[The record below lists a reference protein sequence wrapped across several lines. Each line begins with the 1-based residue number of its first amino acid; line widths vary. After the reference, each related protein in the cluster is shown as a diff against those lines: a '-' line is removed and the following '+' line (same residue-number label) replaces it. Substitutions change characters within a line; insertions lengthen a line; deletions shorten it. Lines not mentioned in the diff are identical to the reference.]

1 MASPYQ
7 VVLTSNDREVLE
19 GWVRAGNTPQRTVL
33 RALIVLMAADGD
45 SNAHIAAEL
54 GVCVDTARKWRARFY
69 DRGIEGL
76 TDAPR
81 SGRPPRYSP
90 SQVAAVTAWA
100 CQLPTEHELP
110 LSRWSSPEL
119 ARQLLIDRISASV
132 TTVRRWRAQDAPQTL
147 AVPIV
152 DLHPGPAVRAE
163 GAVVLDL
170 YARRYDGF
178 ELAADEYVISAD
190 EKPSIQARRRC
201 HPTQPAGTGRPMR
214 VNHDYRR
221 GGALAYLAA
230 YDVHH
235 ARVFGR
241 CETTTGI
248 APFTALVDRVMS
260 QQPNA
265 SAARVFWIV
274 YNVLASWAG
283 RDRSA
288 GRAVPERGDGPY
300 PKHASWLNQVEI
312 YFSIIQRKVLSPNDF
327 KDLDAVERRL
337 LAFEERVTQRKTAS
351 RSSAASFQGLCL
363 RRMPGRRRLDGFR
376 WI

>member
-1 MASPYQ
+1 MVSPHR
-7 VVLTSNDREVLE
+7 VVLTGNDREVLE
-19 GWVRAGNTPQRTVL
+19 GWVRAGNTPQRTVM

-69 DRGIEGL
+69 RRGIEGL

-90 SQVAAVTAWA
+90 SQVAAVKAWA

-110 LSRWSSPEL
+110 LSRWSAPEL
-119 ARQLLIDRISASV
+119 ARQLLIDGISASA
-132 TTVRRWRAQDAPQTL
+132 TTVRRWLAQDALKPWQYQSWIFIRDPQFEIK
-147 AVPIV
+147 A
-152 DLHPGPAVRAE
+152 
-163 GAVVLDL
+163 AVVLDL
-170 YARRYDGF
+170 YARRYDGV
-178 ELAADEYVISAD
+178 ELGADEYVISAD

-248 APFTALVDRVMS
+248 DPFTALVDQVMS
-260 QQPNA
+260 QQPYA
-265 SAARVFWIV
+265 SAERVFWV
-274 YNVLASWAG
+274 VDNGSSH
-283 RDRSA
+283 R
-288 GRAVPERGDGPY
+288 GRAAIDRLAARYPNAVMVHT

-327 KDLDAVERRL
+327 EDLDDVERRL
-337 LAFEERVTQRKTAS
+337 LDFEDRYNATAVPFKW
-351 RSSAASFQGLCL
+351 RYTTADLHRHL
-363 RRMPGRRRLDGFR
+363 ERLDHHDR
-376 WI
+376 TRQAA